1 MIKKNILAKRVF
13 AAFMAAA
20 TVATAMPV
28 GAFAAEPV
36 SGDESSSI
44 AVTSVVE
51 TAPEEEPQ
59 EETAPVVEEVKEE
72 PSEQGNAVEDASTE
86 DTSDETNQETAPVKE
101 DATTEEAEKETADTE
116 SAEEPETITEEVT
129 EADDA
134 EKEVKKSRITFR
146 FEEGA
151 GTVKVIVSSDE
162 GASKDDPSFILNKE
176 DGADADAEF
185 RNEDIKAAATDDGNV
200 KEDAIGIDLE
210 EGTEVTVISESAEG
224 FENPDVKFKDTAVER
239 KNEEKEDN
247 LYSFSFEVPEED
259 IRADFSF
266 TKSAPAEPE
275 KEEEP
280 ASLGINLTP
289 GGSVNVDVTG
299 KDGKTVSYSVSKDA
313 DGNVAVTD
321 ENAETA
327 GEYALSLKSENG
339 ATAVITAKSDN
350 GSPVGGFAV
359 TTPDGVTENV
369 EPEDVKDE
377 VTGAVSKADSV
388 SKTVAL
394 ASGMTII
401 NVSFVEMPEF
411 NATAKAGTLTL
422 KVHADKGV
430 LPEGTVVEA
439 RELTKEETNAYRKK
453 AEEMTD
459 AAMVAAVDITFKDKD
474 GKEIQPNGMVNV
486 EFEGITKADNV
497 DEDKTISVCHVVDEK
512 TAEVEKIDS
521 EFDGSKVSIS
531 NDEFSPY
538 MLLAASGAPNW
549 TSGGQGTWVDV
560 KGKANITLSTRE
572 SDGAHYYSMENRDFG
587 DGHSATYTI
596 FMDGSRLATSVCINP
611 KLGADVASHPDHI
624 WEYTTP
630 MLVKALYYGAY
641 GPGRSV
647 VQSIADN
654 YGYGDDIGAQ
664 DLITH
669 YAAAMIYEKL
679 GWSKTSD
686 TFSGTTSEFRNMVND
701 FGRAIEGR
709 SVPNNYRA
717 FVMAYNDGGVQDF
730 AFAAPP
736 VIKKGKMKLHKVSSN
751 PSITNGNS
759 NYSYSGAVYWVYTSE
774 ATAKTRGNS
783 GWVGASSTM
792 TTGANGSSNTVELD
806 EGTYYVIEGKAPN
819 GYIRSDKVYPAKVT
833 GNSTTVLDIEVSDP
847 PQTNTIKVVKSSSRT
862 DMTDGNP
869 CYSFAG
875 ATFAVKNASG
885 KTVAT
890 LTADKNGNTPETGE
904 LPLGKYTVVETKA
917 PAGYE
922 LNSTPVSVDASKY
935 QEAAYVAKITDKPKG
950 DPVSVVI
957 EKHNDK
963 EETLDPND
971 ILPLEGAVFKV
982 TYYKAHLGADD
993 FNADG
998 TAKSAKADRTWYIKT
1013 QKSSSGKFRTMLN
1026 PSFLDSS
1033 KTNSDLYKDGNITIL
1048 PLGTFTIQEDSAPI
1062 GYKNDGKFG
1071 NVGFYIGQVIWDDSA
1086 NKAKVKDIQGK
1097 RTTDGS
1103 MEESMLKVY
1112 EPMTLPEIKTTVKDD
1127 ASGTKMVYSS
1137 KVKTVTLT
1145 DTIEYKWLYPGKKY
1159 TANGKIVER
1168 AELKAL
1174 MSHNPNMS
1182 EAELYQK
1189 ATAIKDF
1196 KKNSVV
1202 GQATFTAPASTIGT
1216 VDVKFS
1222 FMISPDFEADKYVVL
1237 EELVPETGSKLY
1249 HADPNDTSQTFMTPK
1264 IKTSASYIFNEKGT
1278 TKVKLTDVVSYECLE
1293 VGREYTINGKLMD
1306 KDTRRPVVI
1315 NGNEVTV
1322 QAKFKPE
1329 KESGKTNVEFTFD
1342 AVGCE
1347 GKEFVVYEEAYVNG
1361 TLIAE
1366 HKDIDDKSQTIKFP
1380 KPEIK
1385 TTVEDNSSKTK
1396 MIYAS
1401 EPTEIT
1407 LTDTIRYKELHP
1419 GKEYTVTGKVVDY
1432 ESARKIKEQNPDISE
1447 KELFAKA
1454 DTIKDADGKDVTA
1467 TKTFVADESGNG
1479 SVDVTITFK
1488 AGPEL
1493 LSKTYV
1499 VLERAVPEAGFTV
1512 FHADIED
1519 KDQTFV
1525 TPKIGTAASLFL
1537 DKEGTTMVELID
1549 IVKFE
1554 GLEPDHEYTVVGT
1567 LMSKETGKPATIN
1580 GKEITATAKFK
1591 PQGKTDANGNISGT
1605 TKVVFKFD
1613 GATFEGKEL
1622 VVFEEAYVNGEIIAS
1637 HKEIEDKKQSAK
1649 FPKVRTTVKD
1659 DASGTQMVY
1668 ASEPVEVTL
1677 TDTIHYTNLVPGKEY
1692 TANGKVVDKESAR
1705 KIKEENPA
1713 ITQKALFEQ
1722 AEAIKDAD
1730 GKPVTGTHTF
1740 IADESGNGDVEVKIT
1755 FKADAS
1761 YLSKVYVTLEELVP
1775 EEGACLYHADV
1786 NDREQ
1791 TFVTPKIGTSA
1802 SEVQFDNETGTSIV
1816 KIQDIVSYE
1825 RLEPDKEYTVIG
1837 TLMDKETKE
1846 PALSGGKPITSQTT
1860 FVPNGEVDEEGNV
1873 SGTVN
1878 VDFEFDAVG
1887 YDKKELV
1894 VFEEVYTSSKIIAS
1908 HKDFDDES
1916 QTVKFPEPIGHT
1928 NANDSLTEDKIA
1940 ADVES
1945 DEVTVNDVFTY
1956 ENLIPGTTYTMNASV
1971 VRKDNEEVIES
1982 AITGMRSDECEF
1994 VDAPAQENTDE
2005 QNTEAPADG
2014 QDTEAPASDEQGTD
2028 VPATDTEGGE
2038 EAPSTYIT
2046 DGKFYFIPRKTSGS
2060 ITIDLLINKADLKG
2074 QDVVV
2079 FENVKRDDVDIIIHE
2094 DINDE
2099 NQTVHIPDGETQA
2112 RYQITGQQVGK
2123 PEGIRIIED
2132 DLEYKNL
2139 IPGKEYTVKGVVMLQ
2154 EYEDEEGNVVEAA
2167 PLEGAQMVDKDGND
2181 IESHTFTAP
2190 EKDGVETLYFR
2201 IDASNLA
2208 GRTIVLFER
2217 VEYKEIPVI
2226 IHEDIDDEN
2235 EFVHY
2240 PDGFT
2245 TATDAKT
2252 KTHTSLAEKE
2262 AVINDVL
2269 TYHNLIPG
2277 KEYVAHGTLMDK
2289 ATEKPILVNGKE
2301 VTSEV
2306 AFTPTEADG
2315 EVLIPFRFDS
2325 TAIAGKVTVAFEKV
2339 TIEGKEVFAHEDIK
2353 DEAQTIYIPK
2363 IGTTA
2368 VDKADGDH
2376 TLATSGTVTIDDTVS
2391 YTNLD
2396 VEKTYKVVGTLV
2408 EKTSG
2413 KKVGVNGKV
2422 VTNTVELKPTKA
2434 DGTVIVPLTFSVDN
2448 VKSGE
2453 YVVFEKVYEINPE
2466 TGEEHIVGVHEDLK
2480 DSAQTVRVPNRPGR
2494 RVQTG
2499 DTPVFPA
2506 AVGGAFIL
2514 MAIGVIFTRRKRNA

>member
-1 MIKKNILAKRVF
+1 MIRKNTIAKKVF

-20 TVATAMPV
+20 TVATAMPT

-36 SGDESSSI
+36 ADDESSSI

-59 EETAPVVEEVKEE
+59 EETAPAAEEVKEE
-72 PSEQGNAVEDASTE
+72 PAEQEDASTE

-101 DATTEEAEKETADTE
+101 DTTTEETEKETADTANTE
-116 SAEEPETITEEVT
+116 KPETIMEEVT
-129 EADDA
+129 EADDV

-162 GASKDDPSFILNKE
+162 GASKDDPSLIFNKE

-280 ASLGINLTP
+280 AGLGINLTP
-289 GGSVNVDVTG
+289 GGSVNIDVTG

-313 DGNVAVTD
+313 DGNIAVTG

-377 VTGAVSKADSV
+377 ATGAVSKADSV

-411 NATAKAGTLTL
+411 NITRNIDGY
-422 KVHADKGV
+422 VVSVYADKGII
-430 LPEGTVVEA
+430 PEGATVDIKKLSE
-439 RELTKEETNAYRKK
+439 EETNKYVDELQETPIA
-453 AEEMTD
+453 T
-459 AAMVAAVDITFKDKD
+459 VPVVGFDITFKDKD
-474 GKEIQPNGMVNV
+474 GKEIQPNGNV
-486 EFEGITKADNV
+486 KVTFKNAVEEDSTMSVYHAD
-497 DEDKTISVCHVVDEK
+497 DKGKVEI
-512 TAEVEKIDS
+512 EKIDS
-521 EFDGSKVSIS
+521 TVNDGDVIFE
-531 NDEFSPY
+531 NNEFSPY
-538 MLLAASGAPNW
+538 VLLASSNEPDW
-549 TSGGQGTWVDV
+549 TKGGRGEKKNVSNKISVTFGECYDYDYEDWGYGEGDHAITMCYDMKVD
-560 KGKANITLSTRE
+560 GKHA
-572 SDGAHYYSMENRDFG
+572 GW
-587 DGHSATYTI
+587 
-596 FMDGSRLATSVCINP
+596 SVCVDPMKNGWD
-611 KLGADVASHPDHI
+611 LEGETAGTVY
-624 WEYTTP
+624 ELTTP
-630 MLVKALYYGAY
+630 MLVKALYYGAS
-641 GPGRSV
+641 GPGESVIRNVLGSSDYGRLSIVSHVATSEIYARS
-647 VQSIADN
+647 
-654 YGYGDDIGAQ
+654 GYSDSDIGDGFIEA
-664 DLITH
+664 
-669 YAAAMIYEKL
+669 
-679 GWSKTSD
+679 
-686 TFSGTTSEFRNMVND
+686 SGSLERDVYKFV
-701 FGRAIEGR
+701 RAIEDLP
-709 SVPNNYRA
+709 VPDNYKIYIADDNGSGKQA
-717 FVMAYNDGGVQDF
+717 FGFVSKSLTTTPGYAYV
-730 AFAAPP
+730 
-736 VIKKGKMKLHKVSSN
+736 KKVSSN
-751 PSITNGNS
+751 PAATNGNS
-759 NYSYSGAVYWVYTSE
+759 NYSYEGARYWIYTSA
-774 ATAKTRGNS
+774 ATARARGDAGWVSGGTLTCDASGNS
-783 GWVGASSTM
+783 
-792 TTGANGSSNTVELD
+792 NKFKIEP
-806 EGTYYVIEGKAPN
+806 GTYYLIEGVAPK
-819 GYIRSDKVYPAKVT
+819 GYIRSDTVYPFTVRD
-833 GNSTTVLDIEVSDP
+833 GQTTEVKVSDP
-847 PQTNTIKVVKSSSRT
+847 PQMNTIKVVKSSSRT

-875 ATFAVKNASG
+875 ATFVVKDSSG

-890 LTADKNGNTPETGE
+890 LVADKNGNTPETGE

-917 PAGYE
+917 PAGYK
-922 LNSTPVSVDASKY
+922 LNTNPVTVDATKY
-935 QEAAYVAKITDKPKG
+935 QEAAYVARIADEPIG
-950 DPVSVVI
+950 DPIIILI
-957 EKHNDK
+957 EKHNNQEK
-963 EETLDPND
+963 TLDPND

-982 TYYKAHLGADD
+982 TYYKTHLGADD

-998 TAKSAKADRTWYIKT
+998 TAKSAKVDRTWYIKT
-1013 QKSSSGKFRTMLN
+1013 KKTPAGKYRT
-1026 PSFLDSS
+1026 SFSEEYLDNG
-1033 KTNSDLYKDGNITIL
+1033 KTNSAFYMDGSISVL
-1048 PLGTFTIQEDSAPI
+1048 PLGTFTIKEESAPV
-1062 GYKNDGKFG
+1062 GYENDGKFG
-1071 NVGFYIGQVIWDDSA
+1071 DVDFYIGQVVWNDDI
-1086 NKAKVKDIQGK
+1086 NDTEVKDIQGK
-1097 RTTDGS
+1097 RTTDAS

-1112 EPMTLPEIKTTVKDD
+1112 EPPKRVEIKTTVKDD

-1202 GQATFTAPASTIGT
+1202 GQTTFTVPASTIGT

-1315 NGNEVTV
+1315 NGNEVTA

-1361 TLIAE
+1361 TLIAA

-1385 TTVEDNSSKTK
+1385 TTVEDDSSKTQ
-1396 MIYAS
+1396 MIYSS
-1401 EPTEIT
+1401 EPTEVT
-1407 LTDTIRYKELHP
+1407 LTDTIRYTELHP

-1467 TKTFVADESGNG
+1467 TKTFIADESGNG

-1591 PQGKTDANGNISGT
+1591 PQGETDANGNISGT

-1692 TANGKVVDKESAR
+1692 TANGKVVDKDSAR

-1730 GKPVTGTHTF
+1730 GNPVTGTHTF

-1971 VRKDNEEVIES
+1971 VRKDNGEVIES
-1982 AITGMRSDECEF
+1982 AITGMRSDECDF

-2005 QNTEAPADG
+2005 QNTETPADE

-2112 RYQITGQQVGK
+2112 RDQITGQQVGK

-2201 IDASNLA
+2201 IDASGLA

-2226 IHEDIDDEN
+2226 IHEDIEDEK

-2240 PDGFT
+2240 PDGYT

-2269 TYHNLIPG
+2269 TYHNLIPN

-2289 ATEKPILVNGKE
+2289 ATNKPILVNGKE
-2301 VTSEV
+2301 VTAEV
-2306 AFTPTEADG
+2306 AFTPKEADG

-2339 TIEGKEVFAHEDIK
+2339 TIEGKEVFAHEDIT

-2376 TLATSGTVTIDDTVS
+2376 TLATSGTVTVDDTVS

-2422 VTNTVELKPTKA
+2422 VTNTVELKPAKA

-2466 TGEEHIVGVHEDLK
+2466 TGEEHVVGVHEDLK
-2480 DSAQTVRVPNRPGR
+2480 DSAQTVRVPNRPGK

-2514 MAIGVIFTRRKRNA
+2514 MAVGVIFTRRKRNA